1 MAASVS
7 TASAPPSGGKGGG
20 RKILGMPAP
29 VVIAGGIALVLG
41 VGWVLLSRRR
51 ATAQAA
57 QATGATTKVGGGID
71 WSGPVSTL
79 QAEVID
85 LQGEVAQ
92 INREETTDEKTDKQL
107 KADLAEQGQD
117 EKQDQQEDRRENKK
131 HRCPNGFHFM
141 PVPANSDL
149 WPEGGRRVPGGF
161 CVPDR
166 HHKHHHHRQP
176 AAA

>member
-1 MAASVS
+1 MASVS
-7 TASAPPSGGKGGG
+7 SASPPPGGKGGG
-20 RKILGMPAP
+20 KKILGMPAP

-41 VGWVLLSRRR
+41 VGWVLISRRR

-57 QATGATTKVGGGID
+57 QATGATAKVGAGID

-79 QAEVID
+79 QAEIID

-92 INREETTDEKTDKQL
+92 INREETQDEKTDKQL
-107 KADLAEQGQD
+107 KGELAQD
-117 EKQDQQEDRRENKK
+117 AKEDKREDNDKDDKRKPK
-131 HRCPNGFHFM
+131 HRCPPGFHFM
-141 PVPANSDL
+141 PVPDNSDL
-149 WPEGGRRVPGGF
+149 WPVGGRRVQGGF

-166 HHKHHHHRQP
+166 HKKHHHHRQP